1 MLRLQGED
9 ARVLKDGKW
18 EVERYGERGRSATPD
33 ESKTVLTV
41 MERLGVQP
49 TELFPNGEVQ
59 KFSFPEQN
67 DQLLSAFK
75 RSQKRLALLQSIS
88 WQIKEETHLDKIKE
102 RLKDRT
108 DLPQWLLSVDDP
120 KWVSL
125 VRAKI
130 TQEIESLRTTLGSV
144 LPVLATRILPQ
155 RRFDWEWVKREG
167 GQTHILRRTDRKGAS
182 QKSLKI
188 MGQRGISMER
198 IEQLEGLRRCAQ
210 SLNRALAQT
219 PGEKSLIHRF
229 SDALPDPCPEILDK
243 LDVIRKERVNQTA
256 HLILAQ
262 ALGVR
267 LKKHAKSAKERV
279 LGDFHGEYEKF
290 REPVDFIVLED
301 LFRYKA
307 SQGRSRRENSR
318 LMLWCHRA
326 ILDKVK
332 QLSEVFGIPVLETNA
347 AYSSKFSALTGVAG
361 FRAEEISLKN
371 RSDWYWRKQLSRFDE
386 ASAGTLKVDKD
397 EKRKLEMIS
406 CVFQQLDLL
415 NSKRPKK
422 PPITLLV
429 PRLGGPLFISMKEDE
444 AVHQADMNA
453 AINLALRAVAA
464 PDADEILLKIPS
476 VREDGDLFARAVSK
490 REEARWGRTPI
501 KITLEKEP
509 KEGATDKLGNY
520 PNFFV
525 DLGAVAWFGGATLE
539 GRKNLPIS
547 SGQGIWGSIKKR
559 EWKRAMQ
566 INIKRLNAI
575 GDEGKKAAKALEVLV
590 KGETDD
596 QSESETE

>member
-1 MLRLQGED
+1 
-9 ARVLKDGKW
+9 
-18 EVERYGERGRSATPD
+18 
-33 ESKTVLTV
+33 
-41 MERLGVQP
+41 
-49 TELFPNGEVQ
+49 
-59 KFSFPEQN
+59 
-67 DQLLSAFK
+67 
-75 RSQKRLALLQSIS
+75 
-88 WQIKEETHLDKIKE
+88 
-102 RLKDRT
+102 
-108 DLPQWLLSVDDP
+108 
-120 KWVSL
+120 
-125 VRAKI
+125 
-130 TQEIESLRTTLGSV
+130 
-144 LPVLATRILPQ
+144 
-155 RRFDWEWVKREG
+155 
-167 GQTHILRRTDRKGAS
+167 
-182 QKSLKI
+182 
-188 MGQRGISMER
+188 
-198 IEQLEGLRRCAQ
+198 
-210 SLNRALAQT
+210 
-219 PGEKSLIHRF
+219 
-229 SDALPDPCPEILDK
+229 
-243 LDVIRKERVNQTA
+243 
-256 HLILAQ
+256 
-262 ALGVR
+262 
-267 LKKHAKSAKERV
+267 
-279 LGDFHGEYEKF
+279 
-290 REPVDFIVLED
+290 
-301 LFRYKA
+301 
-307 SQGRSRRENSR
+307 
-318 LMLWCHRA
+318 MLWCHRA
-326 ILDKVK
+326 ILAKVK
-332 QLSEVFGIPVLETNA
+332 ELSEVFGIPVLETNA

-490 REEARWGRTPI
+490 REKARWGEDPL
-501 KITLEKEP
+501 KITLKKSP